1 MNIDIDKNK
10 YIFWTDNPKILF
22 ENGQYI
28 NFFPKIDMTRTEQ
41 LNAITRFCIYFIVLA
56 FVLKK
61 DNIWFQLP
69 IVLIV
74 LIVILHK
81 IFNYDIVGKISELY
95 RTNGYVP
102 VSGNYGNNGNNG
114 NYGNYGNSGNP
125 GENPDPQEN
134 YSNVSIESGYYDS
147 NNKMHLGPVY
157 EAKSVKPV
165 KKVRFNPT
173 QIKRHN
179 TSTCRKPTDSNP
191 LMNPILNDSMAY
203 DSPVPCNSDDT
214 LISNQDLQ
222 TQISD
227 SFNKDLFR
235 DVSDLFE
242 TKNSQRQFYTVPQS
256 NPPDTVQFANWLY
269 GSMPS
274 CKSSQSACY
283 KYEDL
288 RYKTELL

>member
-1 MNIDIDKNK
+1 
-10 YIFWTDNPKILF
+10 
-22 ENGQYI
+22 
-28 NFFPKIDMTRTEQ
+28 MTRTEQ

-61 DNIWFQLP
+61 DSIWFQLP

-95 RTNGYVP
+95 RTNGYI
-102 VSGNYGNNGNNG
+102 ST
-114 NYGNYGNSGNP
+114 SGNP

-147 NNKMHLGPVY
+147 NNKMHLGQVY